1 MSKREQKPVTDP
13 AKFLRVSVECY
24 HLPVSGIDENV
35 DQLVARGELRVD
47 ALARLRKPD
56 IIIDPETLVES
67 LYWPL
72 VRVAR
77 SKGVT
82 YRKPK
87 EQA

>member
-13 AKFLRVSVECY
+13 AKFLHVSVECY
-24 HLPVSGIDENV
+24 HLPVHGIDENV

-47 ALARLRKPD
+47 ALARSRRPD

-72 VRVAR
+72 VRVAH

-82 YRKPK
+82 YRKAK
-87 EQA
+87 A